1 MGLMDGQYPPVPAYH
16 RDAYLTE
23 LDTHVVSTGE
33 ENGRPYAVLA
43 DTVCYPEGG
52 GQPADRGRLGGA
64 DVVDVQTVGGETRHY
79 LDRAASPGPVRV
91 ELDWR
96 RRFDHMQ
103 QHTAQHL
110 LTAVALR
117 DFRWRTT
124 AFHLGPEVSDIELD
138 VPGLARAELE
148 GLEEACAA
156 EIRAA
161 RAVGYRTAQ
170 VADFERLGVRS
181 RRLPEGFEGAV
192 RLVDIEGLDRNT
204 CGGTHLRS
212 TAEIGL
218 LCLLETEPMR
228 GGTRL
233 FFAAGD
239 RVRRRL
245 AAHEER
251 NRALRTLL
259 GAADHELPEVVAL
272 RLEKEKDLARS
283 VRLLGDELAA
293 AAAAELAARPEPVVD
308 RHWPDRDMSFLQL
321 VGRRLAEAA
330 PRKAALLTATGD
342 GGTVFVVV
350 AGEDSG
356 VDLAAIG
363 RRIAETLDGRG
374 GGRPPVYQ
382 GKAASL
388 QGRAAALA
396 ILSENVQR

>member
-1 MGLMDGQYPPVPAYH
+1 MDGQNPPAPAYH
-16 RDAYLTE
+16 RDAYLTG

-64 DVVDVQTVGGETRHY
+64 DIVDVQTVGGETRHY
-79 LDRAASPGPVRV
+79 LDCAAPRGPVRV

-138 VPGLARAELE
+138 VLKLTRTELE
-148 GLEEACAA
+148 RLEDACAV
-156 EIRAA
+156 EIRAD
-161 RAVGYRTAQ
+161 RNIRSLTAE

-181 RRLPEGFEGAV
+181 RRLPADFAGPV

-204 CGGTHLRS
+204 CGGTHLRCTS
-212 TAEIGL
+212 EIGL
-218 LCLLETEPMR
+218 LCLLGTEPMR

-245 AAHEER
+245 AAHEDR
-251 NRALRTLL
+251 NRALRTSL
-259 GAADHELPEVVAL
+259 GAADHELPEIVAL
-272 RLEKEKDLARS
+272 RLDREKALNRALRQLS
-283 VRLLGDELAA
+283 RELADA
-293 AAAAELAARPEPVVD
+293 AASELASRPGAVVD
-308 RHWPDRDMSFLQL
+308 HHWPDRDMSFLQL

-330 PRKAALLTATGD
+330 PRKAALLTATD
-342 GGTVFVVV
+342 CGGTVFVVV
-350 AGEDSG
+350 AGEGSG
-356 VDLAAIG
+356 VDLATVG
-363 RRIAETLDGRG
+363 RHIAEALDGRG
-374 GGRPPVYQ
+374 GGRPPVFQ
-382 GKAASL
+382 GTAASL
-388 QGRAAALA
+388 ADRAAALE
-396 ILSENVQR
+396 ILREEVQR